1 MEKEKKKKSTAQIK
15 ATEKW
20 EKENYDKILLR
31 LPKGTKERIQSVSD
45 SVNGYITQSVLSSLQ
60 IDEKIKEMES
70 RTQSGNDTDIFL
82 PFS

>member
-1 MEKEKKKKSTAQIK
+1 MVKDEKVKKKASPARMRANKKYEDK
-15 ATEKW
+15 A
-20 EKENYDKILLR
+20 YDKILLR

-60 IDEKIKEMES
+60 IDEKIKEMEK
-70 RTQSGNDTDIFL
+70 QPETDVFL